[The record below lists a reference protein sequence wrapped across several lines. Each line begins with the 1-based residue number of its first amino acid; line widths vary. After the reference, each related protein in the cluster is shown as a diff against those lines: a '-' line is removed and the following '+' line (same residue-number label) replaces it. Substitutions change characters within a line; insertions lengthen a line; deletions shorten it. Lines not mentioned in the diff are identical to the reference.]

1 MSIEA
6 TIISLVLMGVF
17 LVLSAFFSS
26 SETAFISL
34 QRIRILHLVN
44 IGQTGAKRLYSRI
57 DQPEKTLSTV
67 LLGNNLVNTAMAAV
81 GTMLAVA
88 WLDRG
93 VAVVVSTAGVTILL
107 LILGEVVPKTFASR
121 HSEWLAFR
129 YIRPFAVFELLLF
142 PFAILIRW
150 IGTAVVNLTGGRSR
164 GSYQVSEELLRSV
177 ISIGQSEGA
186 VESDEAI
193 MLNKVLN
200 FGDRLVKEVMTP
212 RTEIA
217 WVEEDTTLSEFLDI
231 YDQAPRSRFPMYKEN
246 MDNVVGILHTS
257 DAIRAMHKGDIE
269 AGSNLIHL
277 VRPARFVPET
287 KQLDGLF
294 EEMQTTGIHMVL
306 TVDEHGGIAGLVT
319 MQQLVGAITG
329 WTGEDE
335 QAPSEE
341 VESLGQGTF
350 QVDAGMQIE
359 EANERLNLSIP
370 DGEYETIAGFLLDQL
385 GHIPMEGEAVRHG
398 SLTLTVSEMSGV
410 KIEKILMT
418 KQRREPASIEPE
430 GPA

>member
-1 MSIEA
+1 MSTEA

-17 LVLSAFFSS
+17 LILSAFFSS

-34 QRIRILHLVN
+34 QRIRILHLAN
-44 IGQTGAKRLYSRI
+44 IGHPGARRLSSRI

-67 LLGNNLVNTAMAAV
+67 LLGNNLVNTAMAVV
-81 GTMLAVA
+81 GTTLAVA

-93 VAVVVSTAGVTILL
+93 VAVVVSTAGVTVLL

-129 YIRPFAVFELLLF
+129 YLRPFSVIELLLF
-142 PFAILIRW
+142 PIAILIRW
-150 IGTAVVNLTGGRSR
+150 IGTAVVNLTGGGTR
-164 GSYQVSEELLRSV
+164 GGYLVSEELLRSV

-193 MLNKVLN
+193 MLNKVLS

-217 WVEEDTTLSEFLDI
+217 WVEEHTSLSDFLDI

-269 AGSNLIHL
+269 SESSLIHL

-294 EEMQTTGIHMVL
+294 EEMQVAGTQMSL

-335 QAPSEE
+335 QDPSED

-350 QVDAGMQIE
+350 QVDGGMQIE

-370 DGEYETIAGFLLDQL
+370 DGEYETIAGFLLDLL
-385 GHIPMEGEAVRHG
+385 GHIPPEGETARYG
-398 SLTLTVSEMSGV
+398 PMTLTVSEMSGV
-410 KIEKILMT
+410 KIEKILVT
-418 KQRREPASIEPE
+418 KQRREAAPIEPE